1 MLVKFLQNL
10 VLILHLQKRW
20 VRIMISVSLVIII
33 IVITIPIKHLKME
46 RTRPLIYKV
55 NDSVEIASH
64 AKDLRILRNRIDS
77 VRLNKTIGNEF
88 YVGDSV
94 KNFESPVPP
103 PEKQLNE
110 PTLKAE
116 KPIDW
121 KGTITWLIG
130 AMNGLVL
137 VVLNVKNLIFK
148 KKD

>member
-1 MLVKFLQNL
+1 MKILQKII
-10 VLILHLQKRW
+10 LILHLNVRW
-20 VRIMISVSLVIII
+20 IRIMLTVSLVIII
-33 IVITIPIKHLKME
+33 IVVTIPIQHIKTNKIKLLNTEVRDTVK
-46 RTRPLIYKV
+46 
-55 NDSVEIASH
+55 IASH
-64 AKDLRILRNRIDS
+64 VRDLRILRNKIDS